1 MNIVLVG
8 PAWPFR
14 GGIAETTNA
23 LYKTFLERGHNAHV
37 VGFKKQFP
45 KLLFPG
51 QTQFDSS
58 REDNL
63 PSERTLIPWNPFTWP
78 ATARAIRRH
87 NPDLIIYKWWIPFMG
102 PAFWGVSKL
111 LGGSYRNRTAFACHN
126 VLPHEKRA
134 GDMLFTKMAL
144 GSGSFIMTF
153 SKAEAETGR
162 KLFPDRARESIRA
175 TPLPVYE
182 CYDEFTEGA
191 QAARAKL
198 GIDAKKL
205 LLFIGL
211 IREYKGVD
219 VLLRAMPAIIQRDP
233 EIKLVIAGEFYEGQ
247 EKYESLIDDLKIRDH
262 VIVRPKFVPSHEI
275 GLYLAAADLNV
286 LPYRHA
292 TQSGIL
298 VTAYAHGCPVLV
310 TRVGGLAEVV
320 DDGKSGFVVEGENP
334 QAIADAVMNYYNTGG
349 RDTYEPHVRAKSE
362 EFSWHR
368 PCELLEAFARS
379 APSRP

>member
-1 MNIVLVG
+1 MRIVLVG
-8 PAWPFR
+8 PAWPYR

-23 LYKTFLERGHNAHV
+23 LYKTFQERGHDTHI

-51 QTQFDSS
+51 QTQFDTS

-63 PSERTLIPWNPFTWP
+63 PSERTLVPWNPLTWP
-78 ATARAIRRH
+78 ATARAIKRH
-87 NPDLIIYKWWIPFMG
+87 NPDLVIYKWWIPFMG
-102 PAFWGVSKL
+102 PSFWGVSKL
-111 LGGSYRNRTAFACHN
+111 LGSSYRKKIAFVCHN
-126 VLPHEKRA
+126 VLPHEKRF
-134 GDMLFTKMAL
+134 GDLLFTKMAL

-162 KLFPDRARESIRA
+162 TLFPDFRPEQIRS

-182 CYDEFTEGA
+182 CYDEFTSGA
-191 QAARAKL
+191 QAAREEL

-219 VLLRAMPAIIQRDP
+219 VLLNAMPAIIRRDP
-233 EIKLVIAGEFYEGQ
+233 EIKLVIAGEFYDGQ
-247 EKYESLIDDLKIRDH
+247 EKYEKLIDELGLRAH

-320 DDGKSGFVVEGENP
+320 DDGKSGFVVAGENP
-334 QAIADAVMNYYNTGG
+334 QAIADCVANFYATGG
-349 RDTYEPHVRAKSE
+349 RATYEPHVRKKSE

-368 PCELLEAFARS
+368 PCEMLEQFAFDS
-379 APSRP
+379 PESG